1 MDTEDDGGRPSS
13 SCLTC
18 SSFRRIPPSIHGCA
32 ISPSYSVVRLIES
45 MTVPSPSS
53 RPPVPVRNT
62 ILYGCSSRTSA
73 LAAKSALTLRICPPA
88 VSPRLAITGIE
99 PALSAAWIGAS
110 CTRWTLPTSPSVAWS
125 T

>member
-1 MDTEDDGGRPSS
+1 M
-13 SCLTC
+13 
-18 SSFRRIPPSIHGCA
+18 PPSTQGCA
-32 ISPSYSVVRLIES
+32 ISISYSLDRLIES
-45 MTVPSPSS
+45 MTRPSASS

-73 LAAKSALTLRICPPA
+73 FAAKSALTLRICPPA

-99 PALSAAWIGAS
+99 PAFSAAWIGAS
-110 CTRWTLPTSPSVAWS
+110 CTPWTLPTRPSVAWS